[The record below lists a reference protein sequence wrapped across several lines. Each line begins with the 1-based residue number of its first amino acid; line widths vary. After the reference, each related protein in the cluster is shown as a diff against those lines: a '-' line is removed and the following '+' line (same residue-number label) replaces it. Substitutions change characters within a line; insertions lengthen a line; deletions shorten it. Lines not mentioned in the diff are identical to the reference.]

1 MDVFISEEY
10 VTRRRSEKKAASVAQ
25 KTSDTVSEAGKRTLL
40 DKEKS
45 HSPPPLRRP
54 DSDFLVSSCTSE
66 NVVFSCLS
74 A

>member
-1 MDVFISEEY
+1 MDVFIPQEY
-10 VTRRRSEKKAASVAQ
+10 VTRRRSEKKAAAIAR
-25 KTSDTVSEAGKRTLL
+25 KRSDTLSESSKRILL

-45 HSPPPLRRP
+45 HSPAVRRL
-54 DSDFLVSSCTSE
+54 DSDFLVSSCLSE